1 MALSMVRGGRS
12 RSSPSST
19 LLLAAESMACTK
31 VSCTAPV
38 MIVGS
43 QLTALVKWNLQSASY
58 CCPIHLMQVGSAL
71 DGFSEPLS
79 SLPQQPIT
87 SHSSQKFWL
96 IVPRSFRRYGTMK
109 SYTASVAVVGFD
121 CSIAGLLCS
130 SSPARSA
137 SIACFSRSSTSF
149 AGVKFPCCQRQ
160 CLQPLQCRHK
170 RAGSYDFDSL

>member
-1 MALSMVRGGRS
+1 MSTVRGGRS

-19 LLLAAESMACTK
+19 LILAAESMACTK
-31 VSCTAPV
+31 VSYTAPE

-43 QLTALVKWNLQSASY
+43 QLTAQAKWNLQSASY
-58 CCPIHLMQVGSAL
+58 CCPIHLMQVGSAP
-71 DGFSEPLS
+71 DGFSESLS
-79 SLPQQPIT
+79 SVPLQPIT
-87 SHSSQKFWL
+87 SHSSRKFWL

-109 SYTASVAVVGFD
+109 NYTASVSVVGYD
-121 CSIAGLLCS
+121 CSSAGLLCS

-137 SIACFSRSSTSF
+137 SIACFARSSKSF